1 MLETG
6 ILKTKLCQARISPFV
21 FSIDINF
28 QSNVWFT
35 AKVGGKYRDFP
46 CAPSPTQAMTP
57 FEAGENLSYSLCL
70 SSASEVSKLFHT
82 SQSSRLLTFSI

>member
-6 ILKTKLCQARISPFV
+6 ILKTKLCQAHISPFV

-28 QSNVWFT
+28 QRMFGSQQKWVES
-35 AKVGGKYRDFP
+35 RDFP
-46 CAPSPTQAMTP
+46 CAPSRTQAMTP
-57 FEAGENLSYSLCL
+57 FEARENLSYSLCL